1 MKRYVL
7 LCLTT
12 VLAGCATHPVD
23 FKDAKPVAADRIFA
37 FKEGDQ
43 AATGKVIVVRDLGQM
58 AGLCP
63 MAFYVDGTLAAQLYR
78 GEAVSL
84 QVPAGSHILGAGPAG
99 KGTCSWNNEAAHRRE
114 LSVTI
119 TAGSTSKIRLGLS
132 QGGVIEI
139 SPTAFGGDK

>member
-23 FKDAKPVAADRIFA
+23 LKDAKPVTADRIFA

-43 AATGKVIVVRDLGQM
+43 AATGKVIVVRDLG
-58 AGLCP
+58 ATGSLCP
-63 MAFYVDGTLAAQLYR
+63 MAFYVDATLAAQLYR
-78 GEAVSL
+78 GEVVSL
-84 QVPAGSHILGAGPAG
+84 QVPAGDHILGAGPAG
-99 KGTCSWNNEAAHRRE
+99 KGMCSWNNEAAHRRE

-119 TAGSTSKIRLGLS
+119 TASGTSKIRLGMN

-139 SPTAFGGDK
+139 TPTAFGGGQ